1 MKCFLKSFPR
11 SVALK
16 VGPDVLIFES
26 CGKSIESLTCIVKF
40 CKWDDVDCSEYSLV
54 AFRAVYG
61 CMGLINIENNIF
73 ICLITGY
80 SQVAAVRSMETVNR
94 IHDVEFLCLNSSL
107 YDNFSRNF
115 DENSIEFNISELF
128 DSFSKQNDFEHP
140 CDSIRKLLLNGSFYF
155 SSNFDLTRRIQDRYI
170 FFYSESDFNI
180 DKFDDQ
186 FLWNSYMISELLIF
200 RSRLVESE
208 KFTLDKGGFL
218 VSVIRGFVGTV
229 LCKIGSV
236 SSTLILI
243 SRLSCKKAGTR
254 FNSRGVDD
262 NGNVANFVET
272 ETLLILNDLC
282 FSFCQIRGSVPG
294 IFSFNNIGIQVFGQK
309 VEITRSFEATHSS
322 FEKHFE
328 SLINKYGYVHIVNL
342 LCQNGGEK
350 LLLNSYRQHI
360 DSLKGNLFHSI
371 CSSEFDF
378 HAEVKC
384 GGYDQASKI
393 FYYVDGNI
401 KNFSYYL
408 EDMKK
413 KNVILQQGGIF
424 RTNCLDCLDRT
435 NLVQALFSK
444 ASIMLFLKYLDV
456 RQEIF
461 PWSEHSIVW
470 ADNGDA
476 LSKIYTGT
484 GALKSGF
491 TRRGKMSIVG
501 VLEDATKSVGRMY
514 INNFQD
520 KGRQLNIDLLL
531 GRLVNQKPVRI
542 YDPINEFVATELQRR
557 INEFSTMKNISIF
570 VSTFNLNGKKKTD
583 DLSLWLFPNGR
594 KYKSDLVVI
603 GFQEIIELTPQQMI
617 SVDSYNRKV
626 WESDLYEVLNRD
638 KNEYILL
645 RSGQL
650 VGSVLMI
657 FVKEAS
663 VPFIKNVEGA
673 VKKTGLKGISGNKG
687 AVAIRMDYGSTQIC
701 FVTAHFAAGRFN
713 CDERNRDYFTIANGL
728 TFQRGRVIMD
738 HDIIIWLGDFNY
750 RINMNA
756 EEVKEHI
763 KVNDFEKL
771 YKNDQ
776 LNLQM
781 ISGSVFPYYSESQ
794 IIFPPTYKF
803 DNGTNNYNTSE
814 KQRTPSWTDRI
825 LYKGS
830 NLRQLSYNS
839 SPLTFSDHKPVYA
852 HFEASITI
860 IDEEFKEK
868 LRKEIYNFRKLRIEQ
883 SNNNDIVRDMIDSED
898 TYHLKSD
905 KKKFM
910 FLSTDKKKKCLE
922 NMFLKAAIKSP
933 STESVSSVKSS
944 LGFFHNIAKSDKDKR
959 FLSMESNLGSHVI
972 EKPRLPPRPR
982 VSPMLLMDKSSSLGQ
997 AFDVE
1002 LSEKLSKMFV
1012 HSDENLS
1019 EISSKSS
1026 DIYFKKKKIK

>member
-1 MKCFLKSFPR
+1 MKCFLKSSPR
-11 SVALK
+11 SVALS
-16 VGPDVLIFES
+16 VGSDVLIFES
-26 CGKSIESLTCIVKF
+26 CGESVESQTCIVKF
-40 CKWDDVDCSEYSLV
+40 CKWDDVDYSEYSLV
-54 AFRAVYG
+54 TFKAVYG
-61 CMGLINIENNIF
+61 CIGLINIENNIF
-73 ICLITGY
+73 ICLVTGY
-80 SQVAAVRSMETVNR
+80 SQVAVIRSMETVNR
-94 IHDVEFLCLNSSL
+94 IHDVEFLCLNSSSC
-107 YDNFSRNF
+107 DNFSRNIN
-115 DENSIEFNISELF
+115 ENNIEFNISELF
-128 DSFSKQNDFEHP
+128 DSFSKQGDFEHP

-155 SSNFDLTRRIQDRYI
+155 SSNFDLTRRIQDRVD
-170 FFYSESDFNI
+170 SDFNI

-200 RSRLVESE
+200 RSRLIESE
-208 KFTLDKGGFL
+208 KSTLDKGGFL
-218 VSVIRGFVGTV
+218 VSVIRGFVGSV
-229 LCKIGSV
+229 LCKIGSL

-254 FNSRGVDD
+254 FNSRGIDD

-282 FSFCQIRGSVPG
+282 FSFCQIRG
-294 IFSFNNIGIQVFGQK
+294 IFWEQEGIQVFGQK
-309 VEITRSFEATHSS
+309 VEITRPFEATQSS

-360 DSLKGNLFHSI
+360 DSLKGNLFHLI
-371 CSSEFDF
+371 CCSEFDF
-378 HAEVKC
+378 HAEVKS

-393 FYYVDGNI
+393 FYYVNDNI

-413 KNVILQQGGIF
+413 KKVILQQGGIF

-444 ASIMLFLKYLDV
+444 ASIMLFLKYLGVNRD
-456 RQEIF
+456 IF

-491 TRRGKMSIVG
+491 TRRGKMSIVS

-531 GRLVNQKPVRI
+531 GRLVNQKSVRI
-542 YDPINEFVATELQRR
+542 YDPINEFVVTELQR
-557 INEFSTMKNISIF
+557 
-570 VSTFNLNGKKKTD
+570 
-583 DLSLWLFPNGR
+583 R

-603 GFQEIIELTPQQMI
+603 GFQEIIELTPQQII
-617 SVDSYNRKV
+617 SVDSYNRKI

-638 KNEYILL
+638 KNEYVLL
-645 RSGQL
+645 RSAQL

-673 VKKTGLKGISGNKG
+673 IKKTGLKGISGNKG
-687 AVAIRMDYGSTQIC
+687 AVAIRMDYGNTQIC

-713 CDERNRDYFTIANGL
+713 YDERNRDYFTIANGL
-728 TFQRGRVIMD
+728 TFKRGRVIMD

-750 RINMNA
+750 RINMSA
-756 EEVKEHI
+756 EEVKEYI
-763 KVNDFEKL
+763 KINDFEKL
-771 YKNDQ
+771 YENDQ

-839 SPLTFSDHKPVYA
+839 SPLTFSDHKPVYG
-852 HFEASITI
+852 HFEASIMI
-860 IDEEFKEK
+860 IDEESKEK
-868 LRKEIYNFRKLRIEQ
+868 LRKEIYNFRKLKIEQ
-883 SNNNDIVRDMIDSED
+883 SNNNDIIDDMIDLKD
-898 TYHLKSD
+898 TCHSKND
-905 KKKFM
+905 KKKFS
-910 FLSTDKKKKCLE
+910 FLNADKKKCLE
-922 NMFLKAAIKSP
+922 NNMSLNTAIKNP
-933 STESVSSVKSS
+933 SAESVSSVKSS
-944 LGFFHNIAKSDKDKR
+944 LGFFHNNAKSDNKDKK
-959 FLSMESNLGSHVI
+959 FLSMKSNVELYAV
-972 EKPRLPPRPR
+972 EKPLLPPRPR
-982 VSPMLLMDKSSSLGQ
+982 VSPMLLMNKTSSLDQ
-997 AFDVE
+997 TFNVE
-1002 LSEKLSKMFV
+1002 FSEKLSKMFDN
-1012 HSDENLS
+1012 SDEKQS
-1019 EISSKSS
+1019 EIPSKFS
-1026 DIYFKKKKIK
+1026 DIHFKRKKKTE